1 MRRLLI
7 AACLIATICAYHI
20 QKQDF
25 DVVIDKVEYSS
36 KVPLKYNFRPGSLKP
51 TEEILAELAKKLDN
65 PKGGTEAV
73 INEYADKIFTNLRV
87 LMIHGGF
94 DPIEMPDQH
103 SGFNYT
109 LIITYH
115 GELDL
120 THGWLSDIS
129 TIHRGGD
136 VVVTYSSNSK
146 YLEVTVPIA
155 FDDMQFTYD
164 YSAKIMGLGPRGGI
178 EGKISALTCE
188 VKIGFDVDKIHAS
201 LDEFYITHSGHIT
214 FHFNG
219 NALVDWLLNLLTD
232 VVTVL
237 LKEVILLV
245 VEGVVRG
252 GLTTAVDAIND
263 AINGFLN
270 PTTPIPETTT
280 ALMYL
285 N

>member
-36 KVPLKYNFRPGSLKP
+36 KVPLKYNFRRGALKP
-51 TEEILAELAKKLDN
+51 TEEVLLELSKTLD
-65 PKGGTEAV
+65 KTKSGTEAI
-73 INEYADKIFTNLRV
+73 INDYADKIFANLHD
-87 LMIHGGF
+87 LMIHGF

-136 VVVTYSSNSK
+136 VVVTYSSNTK

-164 YSAKIMGLGPRGGI
+164 YSAKIMGLGPTGGI
-178 EGKISALTCE
+178 EGKIAKLTCE
-188 VKIGFDVDKIHAS
+188 VKIGFDVEAIQAS
-201 LDEFYITHSGHIT
+201 LDEFYITNSGHIT

-219 NALVDWLLNLLTD
+219 NVLVDWLLNLLTD
-232 VVTVL
+232 VTTIL

-252 GLTTAVDAIND
+252 GLTSAVDAIND

-270 PTTPIPETTT
+270 PTTPIPDTTP
-280 ALMYL
+280 ALMYF